1 MTFARRLTILLSF
14 FWALLPAFAQ
24 EQADTDS
31 LVRLM
36 SAQSV
41 HIVEREG
48 EKVRDWYGRVVP
60 KPVHATATLPQ
71 PSSSARLITQA
82 IIRLYDSMVDASL
95 LVRRITIGT
104 YNVTPAAQQNTSDV
118 QLDLFSDPEV
128 VEAQRKKEQESLA
141 REQRMQKATLA
152 IKRKFGKNAIL
163 RGTDFEEGATARD
176 RNRQIGGHKA

>member
-1 MTFARRLTILLSF
+1 
-14 FWALLPAFAQ
+14 
-24 EQADTDS
+24 
-31 LVRLM
+31 
-36 SAQSV
+36 
-41 HIVEREG
+41 
-48 EKVRDWYGRVVP
+48 
-60 KPVHATATLPQ
+60 
-71 PSSSARLITQA
+71 
-82 IIRLYDSMVDASL
+82 MVDASL